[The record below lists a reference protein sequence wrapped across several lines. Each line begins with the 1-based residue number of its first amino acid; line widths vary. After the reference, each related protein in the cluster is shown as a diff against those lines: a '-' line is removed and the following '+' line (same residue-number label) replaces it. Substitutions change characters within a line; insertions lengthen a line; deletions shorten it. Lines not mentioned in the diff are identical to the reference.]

1 MVWRR
6 TKTVDR
12 FTDEDWVSAGMYCT
26 KSEYNRLRRVA
37 VKAGILEGGAV
48 HDIRMETASEIGQYQ
63 RAHDGERMKQYN
75 DDLIEW
81 QKITIGSLR
90 ANMLRMGMKRGELY
104 NSLFPTQKKNKYGEI
119 NRLGFG
125 FARHGIFIYKGAY
138 EGYGGRKGSRWSY
151 RKKTKHGYIN
161 TSEMRQ
167 TNRHSLGKL
176 SDSRMK
182 DRDWFNPVIE
192 KRMERLSEICL
203 AYCDT
208 MIVDATK
215 IYIKR

>member
-1 MVWRR
+1 PPPPPPPP
-6 TKTVDR
+6 
-12 FTDEDWVSAGMYCT
+12 APPPPPPPP
-26 KSEYNRLRRVA
+26 
-37 VKAGILEGGAV
+37 
-48 HDIRMETASEIGQYQ
+48 
-63 RAHDGERMKQYN
+63 
-75 DDLIEW
+75 
-81 QKITIGSLR
+81 
-90 ANMLRMGMKRGELY
+90 LY

-125 FARHGIFIYKGAY
+125 FARQGIYIYKGAY
-138 EGYGGRKGSRWSY
+138 EGFGGRMGSRWSY

-161 TSEMRQ
+161 TGEMRE
-167 TNRHSLGKL
+167 TNKDSIGML
-176 SDSRMK
+176 SQSRMK
-182 DRDWFNPVIE
+182 ERDWFNPVIE

>member
-1 MVWRR
+1 MVLRR
-6 TKTVDR
+6 TKTVDQ
-12 FTDEDWVSAGMYCT
+12 FTDQDWVSAAMYCT
-26 KSEYNRLRRVA
+26 RSEYNRLRRIA
-37 VKAGILEGGAV
+37 VKAGVLQGGAV
-48 HDIRMETASEIGQYQ
+48 HDIRMETVGEIGQYQ

-81 QKITIGSLR
+81 QKITIGSIR

-125 FARHGIFIYKGAY
+125 FARQGIYIYKGAY
-138 EGYGGRKGSRWSY
+138 EGFGGRMGSRWSY

-161 TSEMRQ
+161 TGEMRE
-167 TNRHSLGKL
+167 TNKDSIGML
-176 SDSRMK
+176 SQSRMK
-182 DRDWFNPVIE
+182 ERDWFNPVIE